1 MSCDIVI
8 TYPEIKGIHMQ
19 EKIQKISNSIKERQ
33 KLIALSNP
41 DDIRCRECGRLFSAN
56 WDRFEG
62 KWVFPEMTDNGI
74 CRQCR
79 KLQHIRQNIE
89 TYLKQSGIPLK
100 YLKCAFEN
108 FRLIDENRK
117 CYAACRQYLLQP
129 KLDYPGLY
137 LYGKCGT
144 GKTHLSVAI
153 ARELLLKGQQV
164 CFTSVPG
171 LCFDIRKAITGD
183 VKFSE
188 QTAIKNYISCDYLV
202 LDDLGVEKPT
212 EWAKKTLNYIIYERD
227 NNFKPT
233 IITANLSLDD
243 IANQI
248 DKRISS
254 RIAGMGQV
262 IRVQGPDWRL
272 KHPVRLMQSE
282 ITAV

>member
-1 MSCDIVI
+1 
-8 TYPEIKGIHMQ
+8 MQ
-19 EKIQKISNSIKERQ
+19 EKMKKISKSIKERQ
-33 KLIALSNP
+33 ELIALSRPHDNL
-41 DDIRCRECGRLFSAN
+41 CWKCSRLFYPT

-62 KWVFPEMTDNGI
+62 KWVFPEMTDYGI
-74 CRQCR
+74 CRQCL
-79 KLQHIRQNIE
+79 KLQRIRQNIE

-100 YLKCAFEN
+100 YLKCSFEN
-108 FRLIDENRK
+108 FRLIEENRK
-117 CYAACRQYLLQP
+117 CFTACRQYLLQP
-129 KLDYPGLY
+129 QPDYPGLY

-153 ARELLLKGQQV
+153 ARELLLKGHQV
-164 CFTSVPG
+164 VFTSVPG

-188 QTAIKNYISCDYLV
+188 QAAIKNYISCDYLV

-272 KHPVRLMQSE
+272 KR
-282 ITAV
+282 AVKSF